1 MHMYMCWYR
10 VSAIADTEAD
20 TEAPRYPNG
29 IGPEGAVTVFGKVS
43 TQRKSAVRYQVSID
57 GIIHDTPI
65 PYWRGP
71 CVDTDVILADT

>member
-1 MHMYMCWYR
+1 MHMCWYR

-29 IGPEGAVTVFGKVS
+29 IVPDGAVTVSARYRHSEKA
-43 TQRKSAVRYQVSID
+43 AVRYQVSID

-65 PYWRGP
+65 PYWSGP